1 MAVKRKKKP
10 PEEGAP
16 EWMVTYGDLMTLLM
30 TFFVL
35 LFSFSSIQESKFR
48 NAIGSL
54 KGALG
59 VLLRNPKV
67 MSQVKSDD
75 RILPQKERKL
85 MEALKAVRKLS
96 EEERFKGQIKLI
108 KTKKGYLI
116 SISNP
121 VMFEIGKAVIKPELY
136 SVLDM
141 IAQVIRAKPMEVR
154 VVGHTCDLPI
164 HTSQFPS
171 NWELSATRAV
181 NVVKHLESKGIPGAK
196 FSAEERSK
204 YSPIA
209 PNDSEENRSLNRRVE
224 IYLDYIN
231 PPLEP
236 VRPINPLSAPG
247 KEER

>member
-35 LFSFSSIQESKFR
+35 LFSFSSIQETKFR

-67 MSQVKSDD
+67 MSQVKSDT
-75 RILPQKERKL
+75 RFLPQQDKQL
-85 MEALKAVRKLS
+85 TEALKAVRKLS
-96 EEERFKGQIKLI
+96 QEGKFQGQIKLI

-121 VMFEIGKAVIKPELY
+121 VMFEIGKATIKPELY

-141 IAQVIRAKPMEVR
+141 ITQVIRAKPMEVR

-181 NVVKHLESKGIPGAK
+181 NVVKYFESKGIPGAK
-196 FSAEERSK
+196 FSAEGRSK

-209 PNDSEENRSLNRRVE
+209 PNDSEKNRGLNRRVE

-231 PPLEP
+231 PPVEP
-236 VRPINPLSAPG
+236 VKPLDPLPPTG